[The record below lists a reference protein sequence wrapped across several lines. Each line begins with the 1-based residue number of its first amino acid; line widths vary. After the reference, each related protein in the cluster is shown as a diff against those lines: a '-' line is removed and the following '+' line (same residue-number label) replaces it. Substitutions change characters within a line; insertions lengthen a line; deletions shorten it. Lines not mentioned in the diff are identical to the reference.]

1 MKELLLKNK
10 IHLYILGIIFLISAA
25 YVPEAFE
32 GKQLQ
37 QSDITQYKGAA
48 AELTDYRNNK
58 DEIILWTNSQFC
70 GMPTYLIS
78 GLASHIALKHL
89 RFPKKPYTWEKIFL
103 YLFCGYI
110 MFLSFGA
117 RPWVALIGAIGL
129 GLATENLIII
139 TVGHNT
145 KALAIA
151 YLPLII
157 AGANYLFK
165 KKYLLGLNLF
175 AIGLGL
181 QILVNH
187 LQITYYTGILVGLF
201 FVFKFIKAIQEKTF
215 KDYAVAFALSIL
227 GLCLAVGANAL
238 PLLLTN
244 EYSKHTIRS
253 KTELTLVKENGEI
266 KTPEKISTGLTSDYA
281 FAYSTGWT
289 DMIATFIPNYSG
301 GDSDRLGLYYGD
313 IGSTSGPKY
322 MGAVFFLLAVI
333 GFVFYKGI
341 EKWWLLAGILLTMVL
356 SMGGNHFVG
365 FNQWV
370 FDTVPLYNK
379 FRAPSMMMV
388 LMQVCIGILAVLGI
402 EAILNADR
410 KDPEVLNKLKYA
422 GIGVGAF
429 LVLVVFFSG
438 IFNDFNSN
446 PKYDSNTGQVVYDS
460 DTRYAQMIIQRNSQ
474 QPTQQAIDR
483 IKESMAEQ
491 RIEEM
496 KKDGYRTF
504 FFVIAAFFV
513 LWFAY
518 KQKLETKWALLI
530 LGLLV
535 TLDMWTVG
543 KRYLSGDDFK
553 SKAAVQNAVMP
564 NNADLAIEQDTS
576 YYRVLDLTVNP
587 LASTRTSFFHYS
599 LGGYNAAKMRRYQEI
614 WNWYLTQDLQQ
625 GKVQNNAILNM
636 LNTKYIIFN
645 GRDNS
650 GPQYTINPQAFGNAW
665 FVNTVQ
671 QVANPDSAII
681 ALGRLQNKNVAI
693 VEGKYTVNTN
703 LNQPDSLASIVLTS
717 YHPEH
722 MVYKSVNENS
732 AIALFSEMYYND
744 GWNAYIDG
752 SKVDH
757 FCANYV
763 LRGLEIPKGEHTIE
777 FKFEPATYTLGK
789 TISNASSG
797 AIFLLL
803 IGSLVFGIRN
813 QLKKA

>member
-10 IHLYILGIIFLISAA
+10 IHLYILGIIMVLSAA
-25 YVPEAFE
+25 YVPDAFE

-48 AELTDYRNNK
+48 SELDNYREKK

-78 GLASHIALKHL
+78 GLSGHVILKHL
-89 RFPKKPYTWEKIFL
+89 RYPRNPQPWEKIFL

-110 MFLSFGA
+110 MFISFGA

-129 GLATENLIII
+129 GLATENLIIL
-139 TVGHNT
+139 TVGHKT
-145 KALAIA
+145 KAMAIG

-165 KKYLLGLNLF
+165 KRYLLGLNLF

-187 LQITYYTGILVGLF
+187 LQITYYTGILVGLYF
-201 FVFKFIKAIQEKTF
+201 LFKFIKVIQEKTY
-215 KDYAVAFALSIL
+215 KDYAITLALSLL
-227 GLCLAVGANAL
+227 GLGLAVGANSL

-253 KTELTLVKENGEI
+253 KTELTLTKENGEI

-322 MGAVFFLLAVI
+322 MGAVFFLLAII

-341 EKWWLLAGILLTMVL
+341 EKWWLLVGILLTMIL

-370 FDTVPLYNK
+370 FDTIPLYNK

-388 LMQVCIGILAVLGI
+388 LMQVCVGILAVLGI
-402 EAILNADR
+402 EAILNANP
-410 KDPEVLNKLKYA
+410 KDPETLKKLKYS

-429 LVLVVFFSG
+429 LVIVVFFSG

-460 DTRYAQMIIQRNSQ
+460 DARYAQMIIQRSGQ

-483 IKESMAEQ
+483 VKDNLAEQ
-491 RIEEM
+491 RMKEM

-504 FFVIAAFFV
+504 FFVIAAF
-513 LWFAY
+513 LYSGLPINKNW
-518 KQKLETKWALLI
+518 KL
-530 LGLLV
+530 
-535 TLDMWTVG
+535 
-543 KRYLSGDDFK
+543 
-553 SKAAVQNAVMP
+553 
-564 NNADLAIEQDTS
+564 
-576 YYRVLDLTVNP
+576 
-587 LASTRTSFFHYS
+587 
-599 LGGYNAAKMRRYQEI
+599 
-614 WNWYLTQDLQQ
+614 
-625 GKVQNNAILNM
+625 
-636 LNTKYIIFN
+636 N
-645 GRDNS
+645 GRF
-650 GPQYTINPQAFGNAW
+650 YC
-665 FVNTVQ
+665 
-671 QVANPDSAII
+671 
-681 ALGRLQNKNVAI
+681 
-693 VEGKYTVNTN
+693 
-703 LNQPDSLASIVLTS
+703 
-717 YHPEH
+717 
-722 MVYKSVNENS
+722 SV
-732 AIALFSEMYYND
+732 F
-744 GWNAYIDG
+744 
-752 SKVDH
+752 
-757 FCANYV
+757 
-763 LRGLEIPKGEHTIE
+763 
-777 FKFEPATYTLGK
+777 
-789 TISNASSG
+789 
-797 AIFLLL
+797 
-803 IGSLVFGIRN
+803 
-813 QLKKA
+813 